1 MASAIEQLTQ
11 NANWGA
17 LAKATELKRRLL
29 FVLGALLVYRLGTY
43 IPVPGIDPVAWAA
56 TFEQKGGGILDM
68 FNMFTGGSLERMA
81 IFALSVLPYISASII
96 MQFYVALTPEMKAMQ
111 REGATGRMVINQYT
125 RYLTVALATV
135 QAYGLAVG
143 MEQTFANVGNQSL
156 PVVPDPGLFFR
167 ASAVITL
174 VGGTMFLMW
183 LGEQITARGI
193 GQGVSLIIMAGIV
206 AEWPSVIAV
215 ILEQG
220 RAGQLNVLQI
230 LLILAIVVATVIFI
244 VFMERAQRRVV
255 VQHPRRQM
263 RGGAVAGG
271 GAQHMPL
278 KVNMAGVMPPIL
290 ASAFLLMP
298 LSIVSFMGA
307 TEGGDWLAT
316 IARHVQHGTPLFM
329 VLYGVMIVFFAY
341 FFVAVVAFNA
351 DERADDLRRQGGF
364 IPGIKP
370 GRATADYLD
379 RLVTRLTAIG
389 AAYITLVCLVPE
401 FLIASYSIPLYAMG
415 GTSLLIVVSVTIDTV
430 AQIHGHLIAHQYE
443 GLIKKSRIRG
453 RRG

>member
-1 MASAIEQLTQ
+1 MASAIEQLTR

-43 IPVPGIDPVAWAA
+43 VPVPGIDPVAWAA

-111 REGATGRMVINQYT
+111 REGAAGRMVINQYT
-125 RYLTVALATV
+125 RYLTVLLATV

-143 MEQTFANVGNQSL
+143 MEGMG
-156 PVVPDPGLFFR
+156 VVLDPGLFFR
-167 ASAVITL
+167 ASTVITL

-220 RAGQLNVLQI
+220 RAGQLNALQI
-230 LLILAIVVATVIFI
+230 LLIFAVVVATVIFI

-263 RGGAVAGG
+263 RGGAMAGG

-307 TEGGDWLAT
+307 AEGGDWLAT
-316 IARHVQHGTPLFM
+316 IARHLQHGTPLFM
-329 VLYGVMIVFFAY
+329 VLYGLMIVFFAY

-364 IPGIKP
+364 IPGVKP

-389 AAYITLVCLVPE
+389 AGYITLVCLVPE

-443 GLIKKSRIRG
+443 GLIKKSRLRG